1 MLTNLRTW
9 FCRSVMTLLLML
21 PITLGW
27 AGGYIHYKKT
37 SDSNWSKAD
46 LAYKDAVGTVA
57 ITLDAGETYE
67 FLFVDKGTD
76 DKSNNSYGFSGNPQD
91 VTDGTLYPL
100 SANGSNGRIPTAT
113 GGTYTF
119 TVTWDGGK
127 PSISVRFPAN
137 AQSTLKFSSNKNN
150 WGTSDAMVSQDD
162 GKTWSYTL
170 DVTNYPTDVFEFRF
184 VEEGTNKYIVPKLE
198 QGETIS
204 VPINNENPIP
214 AEIFVNDHKNKRFTF
229 TGSGEYLTYLVKVG
243 YANNAWGVY
252 VIGQDKFPDYYINSN
267 GTQVKGVLK
276 DGKYYFTLPNSC
288 YTNGQLEFSIS
299 KSSNTTTYLTA
310 NERTFSGH
318 NNIQLTG
325 ITDGTQQETMFSYSS
340 GNLVNDDPDGDI
352 EVVYDSKENTL
363 TLYYKSRQEVMESA
377 FYLIVPN
384 ANVGNTRRAVPAS
397 EGIAPKGHT
406 AFRLMAGR
414 ERNSTDLNYDLTS
427 INLKIDG
434 DKGQQLRYDSEE
446 KIKFYIQKGN
456 KKKFFLPTD
465 NDNDIYVKKTAKDTD
480 NSSSGY
486 YGVTATNGVD
496 GYGVRSHEMST
507 TNDGRY
513 FIITKTDAD
522 EKLSSTDNVN
532 NYKTMSLTFM
542 FSENNDEHSFIKNKG
557 EKPVSVANGNAVNGF
572 VNNGNLIV
580 GFQHTRGVGSAY
592 YNDYL
597 NKVDGLNK
605 ADGVYLI
612 GAMGGEYTSEKL
624 YPMTK
629 MVYPDDKTDA
639 EADSIVYVREVKK
652 DNNTWD
658 DFFLSFSAG
667 NVLGNNNHWNLLLR
681 PHVQDQMDGQAL
693 EGGVFFFKNDRLDGN
708 QQQALN
714 PLLSEAQKQRY
725 VSYKVYFNAT
735 YSTYRIEFYD
745 NFYIAG
751 PAVHGVAN
759 TPVNSG
765 DYFNPEHRLA
775 MRTEEVHGV
784 RHYVYTGE
792 FTNGS
797 TFAFFVNPETYT
809 YNYSENGDSQNVTG
823 NTGTMWTTQAPTG
836 GGDYPFHNHVQW
848 NTDGDNSL
856 GSLGSKNNG
865 IKWTLPTGTYTL
877 RFYNHAERSGNNQL
891 YTIDKVV
898 TLKNATS
905 TFAETPGEPPVKHNY
920 GGWRTFSDDCALWLP
935 NGIKAYYASGITA
948 EGKVQL
954 TEVADRMIPA
964 HTGVLIYDGNLLADK
979 ESEDIHLYPVPT
991 GYTQQLGSGTTNLFV
1006 DCYDQDYTISYNPE
1020 NGKYNY
1026 FFTCFYK
1033 KRGDFS
1039 KSNVPMNFWKTR
1051 DKEAKAKKNYTYL
1064 QVSKDINPRA
1074 FNSET
1079 KNYEQEPDATNV
1091 ANNARDYCF
1100 LFSLDDLDDPLIT
1113 GITAPAVENSMET
1126 KAEGWYTMQGV
1137 KIQKPVKAGM
1147 YILNGRK
1154 VIVR

>member
-1 MLTNLRTW
+1 MDLKANTTYWFGFTNKDDAWYSNPGTMNSTNCTGW
-9 FCRSVMTLLLML
+9 TFTQTNNQNCH
-21 PITLGW
+21 ITTTA
-27 AGGYIHYKKT
+27 AG
-37 SDSNWSKAD
+37 N
-46 LAYKDAVGTVA
+46 
-57 ITLDAGETYE
+57 
-67 FLFVDKGTD
+67 
-76 DKSNNSYGFSGNPQD
+76 
-91 VTDGTLYPL
+91 
-100 SANGSNGRIPTAT
+100 
-113 GGTYTF
+113 YTF
-119 TVTWDGGK
+119 TVTWNGST
-127 PSISVRFPAN
+127 PTVSITYPTGVPAN
-137 AQSTLKFSSNKNN
+137 LPSSLTFHSNKTGWETN
-150 WGTSDAMVSQDD
+150 TAMESKND

-170 DVTNYPTDVFEFRF
+170 DVTAYPTDPYQFRF
-184 VEEGTNKYIVPKLE
+184 VDADTKKSIFPNEKEVG
-198 QGETIS
+198 
-204 VPINNENPIP
+204 VPINNTSPVP
-214 AEIFVNDHKNKRFTF
+214 AVMQNDHQGKIFTF
-229 TGSGEYLTYLVKVG
+229 TGSGKYLAYLITVE

-252 VIGQDKFPDYYINSN
+252 VLGQNEIPDYYINSN

-276 DGKYYFTLPNSC
+276 NNKYYFTLPNSC
-288 YTNGQLEFSIS
+288 YTNGKLEFSIS
-299 KSSNTTTYLTA
+299 KSSNTSTTYLTA
-310 NERTFSGH
+310 SPTTLFSGH
-318 NNIQLTG
+318 KNTQLTG
-325 ITDGTQQETMFSYSS
+325 ITDGTEQETKFYYSS

-352 EVVYDSKENTL
+352 EVVYDSQAKTL

-397 EGIAPKGHT
+397 EGIAPAKHT

-414 ERNSTDLNYDLTS
+414 ERNRTDLNPDLTS

-434 DKGQQLRYDSEE
+434 DKGQQLRYDSEG

-456 KKKFFLPTD
+456 KQKFFQPTD

-496 GYGVRSHEMST
+496 GYGVRSHQMS
-507 TNDGRY
+507 DSDEKRY

-522 EKLSSTDNVN
+522 ETLSTDNN
-532 NYKTMSLTFM
+532 NKTMSLTFM
-542 FSENNDEHSFIKNKG
+542 FSEKNDSHSYKNDNG
-557 EKPVSVANGNAVNGF
+557 SYGSTPNGNAVNGF
-572 VNNGNLIV
+572 QNNGNLIV

-592 YNDYL
+592 YNQHIKDY
-597 NKVDGLNK
+597 
-605 ADGVYLI
+605 GVYLV
-612 GAMGGEYTSEKL
+612 GKMGEKYTSDMKYPMEKKL
-624 YPMTK
+624 YPAGTK
-629 MVYPDDKTDA
+629 DESK
-639 EADSIVYVREVKK
+639 ADSIVYVCEVEKG
-652 DNNTWD
+652 NNTWEN
-658 DFFLSFSAG
+658 FFLSFSTG
-667 NVLGNNNHWNLLLR
+667 DVVGKDNQWNPLLR

-693 EGGVFFFKNDRLDGN
+693 EGGVFFFSNDGKDGN
-708 QQQALN
+708 KQQALN

-751 PAVHGVAN
+751 PAVHGQKDNA
-759 TPVNSG
+759 VNSG
-765 DYFNPEHRLA
+765 EYFDKAHRKA
-775 MRTEEVHGV
+775 MRTEVVHGV
-784 RHYVYTGE
+784 THYVYTGE

-797 TFAFFVNPETYT
+797 TFAFFVNPGTYT
-809 YNYSENGDSQNVTG
+809 YNYSEDDYSEYVTNNEG
-823 NTGTMWTTQAPTG
+823 EMWTTQAPSG
-836 GGDYPFHNHVQW
+836 GKDYPFYNHVRW

-877 RFYNHAERSGNNQL
+877 RFYNHAEKSDNNQL

-898 TLKNATS
+898 TLNNATS
-905 TFAETPGEPPVKHNY
+905 VFAETEGGIAVEHNY

-935 NGIKAYYASGITA
+935 NGIKAYYASEIIND
-948 EGKVQL
+948 KVQL
-954 TEVADRMIPA
+954 TEVEDGMIPA
-964 HTGVLIYDGNLLADK
+964 HTGVLIYDGNLLAG
-979 ESEDIHLYPVPT
+979 SEDIHLYPVPT
-991 GYTQQLGSGTTNLFV
+991 DYTTQLGSGTTNLFV
-1006 DCYDQDYTISYNPE
+1006 DCYDKDRTISYNPE

-1033 KRGDFS
+1033 KLGDFS

-1051 DKEAKAKKNYTYL
+1051 DQNAKAKKNYTYL
-1064 QVSKDINPRA
+1064 QVSTDINPVA
-1074 FNSET
+1074 FDSNT
-1079 KNYEQEPDATNV
+1079 KNYEPEPSATNV

-1113 GITAPAVENSMET
+1113 GITAPAAENSMET

-1137 KIQKPVKAGM
+1137 KIQKPAKAGM

>member
-21 PITLGW
+21 PVTLGW
-27 AGGYIHYKKT
+27 AGNELK
-37 SDSNWSKAD
+37 W
-46 LAYKDAVGTVA
+46 
-57 ITLDAGETYE
+57 
-67 FLFVDKGTD
+67 GTD
-76 DKSNNSYGFSGNPQD
+76 GSSTQTATITYNDNSSTGTATMYLEANTKYWFGFTNNSNAWYSNPGTMTSTNCTGWTFTQTNNQNCHITTTAAGN
-91 VTDGTLYPL
+91 
-100 SANGSNGRIPTAT
+100 
-113 GGTYTF
+113 YTF
-119 TVTWDGGK
+119 TVTWNDNGT
-127 PSISVRFPAN
+127 PTVSITYPVSF
-137 AQSTLKFSSNKNN
+137 KFSSNKNN
-150 WGTSDAMVSQDD
+150 WGASEMVSQND

-170 DVTNYPTDVFEFRF
+170 DVTNYPTDVFDFRF
-184 VEEGTNKYIVPKLE
+184 VEEGTNKCIVPN
-198 QGETIS
+198 ETKVG
-204 VPINNENPIP
+204 VPINNTSPVP
-214 AEIFVNDHKNKRFTF
+214 AVIQNDNQGKIFTF
-229 TGSGEYLTYLVKVG
+229 KGSGKYLAYLITVE

-252 VIGQDKFPDYYINSN
+252 VLGQNEIPDYYISSN
-267 GTQVKGVLK
+267 DTQVKGVLK

-288 YTNGQLEFSIS
+288 YTDGKLEFSIS
-299 KSSNTTTYLTA
+299 KSSNTLTTYLTA
-310 NERTFSGH
+310 SSTTFSGH
-318 NNIQLTG
+318 NDTQLTG
-325 ITDGTQQETMFSYSS
+325 ITDGTEQETKFYYSS
-340 GNLVNDDPDGDI
+340 GSQENDDPDGDI
-352 EVVYDSKENTL
+352 EVVYDSQAKTL
-363 TLYYKSRQEVMESA
+363 TLNYKSRQEVMESA

-406 AFRLMAGR
+406 AFRLIAGR
-414 ERNSTDLNYDLTS
+414 ERNNNVLNNDLTS

-456 KKKFFLPTD
+456 KQKFFQPTD
-465 NDNDIYVKKTAKDTD
+465 NEDDIYVKKTAKNTD
-480 NSSSGY
+480 ATGY

-496 GYGVRSHEMST
+496 GYGVRSHQMSDSDE
-507 TNDGRY
+507 NRY

-522 EKLSSTDNVN
+522 ATLSSDNN
-532 NYKTMSLTFM
+532 NKTMSLTFM
-542 FSENNDEHSFIKNKG
+542 FSENNGPHSFIRNKG
-557 EKPVSVANGNAVNGF
+557 NNSESVANGNAVNGF
-572 VNNGNLIV
+572 QNNGNLIV

-592 YNDYL
+592 YN
-597 NKVDGLNK
+597 NHIKDG
-605 ADGVYLI
+605 GVYLI
-612 GAMGGEYTSEKL
+612 GAMGGEYSSEKN
-624 YPMTK
+624 YPMTRIL
-629 MVYPDDKTDA
+629 YPAGTKDESA
-639 EADSIVYVREVKK
+639 ADSIVYVCEVKK
-652 DNNTWD
+652 GNNTWD
-658 DFFLSFSAG
+658 NFFLSFSAG
-667 NVLGNNNHWNLLLR
+667 DVLGNNNHWNLLLR

-714 PLLSEAQKQRY
+714 PLLSEAQKNRY

-751 PAVHGVAN
+751 PALYEQSDQA
-759 TPVNSG
+759 VNSG
-765 DYFNPEHRLA
+765 IYFDPDHRKA
-775 MRTEEVHGV
+775 MKTEEVHGV

-797 TFAFFVNPETYT
+797 TFAFFVNPETYAN
-809 YNYSENGDSQNVTG
+809 NYSEDDDSKNVTE
-823 NTGTMWTTQAPTG
+823 NTGDMWTTQAPTSG
-836 GGDYPFHNHVQW
+836 GKDYPFHNHVRW

-877 RFYNHAERSGNNQL
+877 RFYNHAEKSDNNQL

-898 TLKNATS
+898 TLNNATS
-905 TFAETPGEPPVKHNY
+905 VFAETAEGEAVKHNY

-935 NGIKAYYASGITA
+935 NGIKAYYASEITDG
-948 EGKVQL
+948 GKVKL
-954 TEVADRMIPA
+954 TEVEDGMIPA
-964 HTGVLIYDGNLLADK
+964 HTGVLIYDGNLLAG
-979 ESEDIHLYPVPT
+979 SEEIHLYPVPT
-991 GYTQQLGSGTTNLFV
+991 DYTTKLGSGTTNLFV
-1006 DCYDQDYTISYNPE
+1006 DCYDQDYTISYHPE

-1033 KRGDFS
+1033 KLGDFS

-1051 DKEAKAKKNYTYL
+1051 DQNAKAKKNYTYL
-1064 QVSKDINPRA
+1064 QVPDNINPRA
-1074 FNSET
+1074 FNSNT
-1079 KNYEQEPDATNV
+1079 KNYEPEPSATNV

-1137 KIQKPVKAGM
+1137 KIQKPAKAGM

>member
-27 AGGYIHYKKT
+27 AGNELK
-37 SDSNWSKAD
+37 W
-46 LAYKDAVGTVA
+46 
-57 ITLDAGETYE
+57 
-67 FLFVDKGTD
+67 GTD
-76 DKSNNSYGFSGNPQD
+76 
-91 VTDGTLYPL
+91 
-100 SANGSNGRIPTAT
+100 GSSTQTAT
-113 GGTYTF
+113 ITYNNGTGTAIMDLKANTTYWFGFTNKDDAWYSNSGTMNSTNCTGWTFTQTNNQNCHITTTAAGNYTF
-119 TVTWDGGK
+119 TVTWNDNGT
-127 PSISVRFPAN
+127 PTVSITYPTSF
-137 AQSTLKFSSNKNN
+137 KFSSNKNN
-150 WGTSDAMVSQDD
+150 WGASEMVSQND

-170 DVTNYPTDVFEFRF
+170 DVTNYPTDVFDFRF
-184 VEEGTNKYIVPKLE
+184 VEEGTNKCIVPN
-198 QGETIS
+198 ETKVG
-204 VPINNENPIP
+204 VPINNTSPVP
-214 AEIFVNDHKNKRFTF
+214 AVIQNDNQGKIFTF
-229 TGSGEYLTYLVKVG
+229 TGSGKYLAYLITVE

-252 VIGQDKFPDYYINSN
+252 VLGQNEIPDYYINSN
-267 GTQVKGVLK
+267 DTQVKGVLK

-299 KSSNTTTYLTA
+299 KSSNTLTTYLTA
-310 NERTFSGH
+310 SSTTFSGH
-318 NNIQLTG
+318 NNATLQN
-325 ITDGTQQETMFSYSS
+325 ITDGTEQETKFYYSS
-340 GNLVNDDPDGDI
+340 GSQENDDPDGDI

-397 EGIAPKGHT
+397 EGIAPAGHT

-456 KKKFFLPTD
+456 EKKFFQPTD

-496 GYGVRSHEMST
+496 GYGVRSHQMSDK
-507 TNDGRY
+507 NDGRY

-522 EKLSSTDNVN
+522 AKLSSSDNAN

-542 FSENNDEHSFIKNKG
+542 FSENNDPHQYKKDDGKYDSTEH
-557 EKPVSVANGNAVNGF
+557 GNAVNGF
-572 VNNGNLIV
+572 ANNGNLIV

-592 YNDYL
+592 YN
-597 NKVDGLNK
+597 NHINQSGS
-605 ADGVYLI
+605 GVYLV
-612 GAMGGEYTSEKL
+612 GKMGGEYTSNTN
-624 YPMTK
+624 YPMEK
-629 MVYPDDKTDA
+629 KVYPVGTKDESK
-639 EADSIVYVREVKK
+639 ADSIVYVCDVKK
-652 DNNTWD
+652 GNNTWD
-658 DFFLSFSAG
+658 NFFLSFSTG
-667 NVLGNNNHWNLLLR
+667 DVVESKTHWNLLLR

-714 PLLSEAQKQRY
+714 PLLSEAQKNRY

-751 PAVHGVAN
+751 PAVHGQKDNA
-759 TPVNSG
+759 VNSG
-765 DYFNPEHRLA
+765 DYFKPENRLA

-809 YNYSENGDSQNVTG
+809 YNYSEDNDCENVTN
-823 NTGTMWTTQAPTG
+823 NTGDMWTTQAPEG
-836 GGDYPFHNHVQW
+836 GKDYPFHNHVRW

-856 GSLGSKNNG
+856 GSLGQSNNG

-877 RFYNHAERSGNNQL
+877 RFYNHAEKSGNNQL

-898 TLKNATS
+898 TLNNATS
-905 TFAETPGEPPVKHNY
+905 VFAETAEGEAVKHNY

-935 NGIKAYYASGITA
+935 NGIKAYYASEITA
-948 EGKVQL
+948 DDKVKL
-954 TEVADRMIPA
+954 TEVEDGMIPA
-964 HTGVLIYDGNLLADK
+964 HTGVLIYDGNLLAG
-979 ESEDIHLYPVPT
+979 SEEIHLYPVPT
-991 GYTQQLGSGTTNLFV
+991 DYTTQLGSGTTNLFV
-1006 DCYDQDYTISYNPE
+1006 DCYDQDYTISYHPE

-1033 KRGDFS
+1033 KLGDFS

-1051 DKEAKAKKNYTYL
+1051 DAEANAKKNYTYL
-1064 QVSKDINPRA
+1064 QVSTDINPVA
-1074 FNSET
+1074 FDSNT
-1079 KNYEQEPDATNV
+1079 KNYEPEPSATNV

-1137 KIQKPVKAGM
+1137 KIQKPAKAGM

>member
-21 PITLGW
+21 PVTLGW
-27 AGGYIHYKKT
+27 AGNELK
-37 SDSNWSKAD
+37 W
-46 LAYKDAVGTVA
+46 
-57 ITLDAGETYE
+57 
-67 FLFVDKGTD
+67 GTD
-76 DKSNNSYGFSGNPQD
+76 
-91 VTDGTLYPL
+91 
-100 SANGSNGRIPTAT
+100 GSSTQTAT
-113 GGTYTF
+113 ITYNNGTGTAIMDLEANTTYWFGFTNESNAWYSNSGTMTSTNCTGWTFEQKDRQNCHITTTAAGNYTF
-119 TVTWDGGK
+119 TVTWDANGT
-127 PSISVRFPAN
+127 PTVSITYPVSF
-137 AQSTLKFSSNKNN
+137 KFSSNKNN
-150 WGTSDAMVSQDD
+150 WGASEMVSQND

-170 DVTNYPTDVFEFRF
+170 DVTNYPTDVFDFRF
-184 VEEGTNKYIVPKLE
+184 VEEGTNKCIVPN
-198 QGETIS
+198 ETKVG
-204 VPINNENPIP
+204 VPINNTSPVP
-214 AEIFVNDHKNKRFTF
+214 AVMQNDNQGKIFTF
-229 TGSGEYLTYLVKVG
+229 TGSGKYLTYLIKVE
-243 YANNAWGVY
+243 YANDAWGVY
-252 VIGQDKFPDYYINSN
+252 VLGQNEIPDYYISSN
-267 GTQVKGVLK
+267 DTQVKGVLK
-276 DGKYYFTLPNSC
+276 NSKYYFTLPNSC

-299 KSSNTTTYLTA
+299 KSSNTSTTYLTA

-318 NNIQLTG
+318 NNTKLTG
-325 ITDGTQQETMFSYSS
+325 ITDGTEQETKFYYSS

-352 EVVYDSKENTL
+352 EVVYDSKANTL
-363 TLYYKSRQEVMESA
+363 TLYYKSRQEVMGSA

-414 ERNSTDLNYDLTS
+414 ERNNNVLNNDLTS

-434 DKGQQLRYDSEE
+434 DKGQQLRYDSEG

-456 KKKFFLPTD
+456 KQKFFQPTNAAD
-465 NDNDIYVKKTAKDTD
+465 DIYVKKTAGTD
-480 NSSSGY
+480 GTGY

-496 GYGVRSHEMST
+496 GYCVRSHEMST

-522 EKLSSTDNVN
+522 AKLSSDNAN

-542 FSENNDEHSFIKNKG
+542 FSENNGQHSYKNDNG
-557 EKPVSVANGNAVNGF
+557 DYISTDHGNAVNGF
-572 VNNGNLIV
+572 LNNGNLIV

-597 NKVDGLNK
+597 NKVDG
-605 ADGVYLI
+605 VYLI

-629 MVYPDDKTDA
+629 MVYPAGKADA
-639 EADSIVYVREVKK
+639 DADSIVYVREVKK
-652 DNNTWD
+652 GNNTWD
-658 DFFLSFSAG
+658 NFFLSFSAG

-693 EGGVFFFKNDRLDGN
+693 EGGVFFFKNDRGKGN

-714 PLLSEAQKQRY
+714 PLLSEAQKNRY

-751 PAVHGVAN
+751 PAVHGQKDNA
-759 TPVNSG
+759 VNSG
-765 DYFNPEHRLA
+765 DYFKPENRLA

-809 YNYSENGDSQNVTG
+809 YNYSEDNDCENVTG
-823 NTGTMWTTQAPTG
+823 NTGTMWTTQAPTSG
-836 GGDYPFHNHVQW
+836 GKDYPFHNHVRW
-848 NTDGDNSL
+848 NTDGNNTNGSL
-856 GSLGSKNNG
+856 GSLNNG

-877 RFYNHAERSGNNQL
+877 RFYNHAERSDNNQL

-898 TLKNATS
+898 TLNNATS
-905 TFAETPGEPPVKHNY
+905 VFAETEGDDAVEHNY

-935 NGIKAYYASGITA
+935 NGIKAYYASEITD
-948 EGKVQL
+948 GKVQL
-954 TEVADRMIPA
+954 TEVEDGMIPA
-964 HTGVLIYDGNLLADK
+964 HTGVLIYDGNLLAG
-979 ESEDIHLYPVPT
+979 SEDIHLYPVPT
-991 GYTQQLGSGTTNLFV
+991 DYTQQLGSGKTNLFV

-1033 KRGDFS
+1033 KLGDFS

-1051 DKEAKAKKNYTYL
+1051 DQNAKAKKNYTYL
-1064 QVSKDINPRA
+1064 QVSTDINPVA
-1074 FNSET
+1074 FDSNT
-1079 KNYEQEPDATNV
+1079 KNYEPEPSATNV

-1137 KIQKPVKAGM
+1137 KIQKPAKAGM

>member
-1 MLTNLRTW
+1 ME
-9 FCRSVMTLLLML
+9 
-21 PITLGW
+21 
-27 AGGYIHYKKT
+27 
-37 SDSNWSKAD
+37 SKN
-46 LAYKDAVGTVA
+46 
-57 ITLDAGETYE
+57 E
-67 FLFVDKGTD
+67 
-76 DKSNNSYGFSGNPQD
+76 
-91 VTDGTLYPL
+91 
-100 SANGSNGRIPTAT
+100 
-113 GGTYTF
+113 
-119 TVTWDGGK
+119 
-127 PSISVRFPAN
+127 
-137 AQSTLKFSSNKNN
+137 
-150 WGTSDAMVSQDD
+150 

-170 DVTNYPTDVFEFRF
+170 DVTNYPKDEFEFRF
-184 VEEGTNKYIVPKLE
+184 VEEGTNKYIVPS
-198 QGETIS
+198 QGEKIG
-204 VPINNENPIP
+204 VPINNENPIS
-214 AEIFVNDHKNKRFTF
+214 AEILEYDHKNRRFTF
-229 TGSGEYLTYLVKVG
+229 TGSGKYLAYLITVE

-252 VIGQDKFPDYYINSN
+252 VLGQNEIPDYYINSN
-267 GTQVKGVLK
+267 DTQVKGVLK

-299 KSSNTTTYLTA
+299 KSSNTSTTYLTA
-310 NERTFSGH
+310 NERRFSGH
-318 NNIQLTG
+318 NNTKLTG
-325 ITDGTQQETMFSYSS
+325 ITDGTEQETMFYYYTSN
-340 GNLVNDDPDGDI
+340 GLENDDPDGDI
-352 EVVYDSKENTL
+352 EVVYDSKANTL

-414 ERNSTDLNYDLTS
+414 ERNLTDLNYDLTS

-456 KKKFFLPTD
+456 KKKFFQPTD
-465 NDNDIYVKKTAKDTD
+465 NDNDIYVKKTAKNTD
-480 NSSSGY
+480 NSSNGY

-496 GYGVRSHEMST
+496 GYGVRSHQMST

-522 EKLSSTDNVN
+522 AKLSSDNAN

-542 FSENNDEHSFIKNKG
+542 FSENNGQHSYKNDNDNY
-557 EKPVSVANGNAVNGF
+557 VSTDHGNAVNGF
-572 VNNGNLIV
+572 ANNGNLIV

-597 NKVDGLNK
+597 NKVDG
-605 ADGVYLI
+605 VYLI
-612 GAMGGEYTSEKL
+612 GAMGGNYTSDKS

-629 MVYPDDKTDA
+629 IVYPAGTTD
-639 EADSIVYVREVKK
+639 ESKADSIVYVCEVKK
-652 DNNTWD
+652 GNNKWDN
-658 DFFLSFSAG
+658 FFLSFSTG
-667 NVLGNNNHWNLLLR
+667 DVVESKTHWNLLLR

-693 EGGVFFFKNDRLDGN
+693 EGGVFFFKNDRGEGN

-797 TFAFFVNPETYT
+797 TFAFFVNPETYAN
-809 YNYSENGDSQNVTG
+809 NYSEDEDSENVTG
-823 NTGTMWTTQAPTG
+823 NTGTMWTTQAPTSG
-836 GGDYPFHNHVQW
+836 GKDYPFHNHVRW
-848 NTDGDNSL
+848 NTDGINPEGNTS
-856 GSLGSKNNG
+856 GSLGQSNNG

-877 RFYNHAERSGNNQL
+877 RFYNHAEERGNKQL

-905 TFAETPGEPPVKHNY
+905 EFVEKNGVSVKHNY

-935 NGIKAYYASGITA
+935 NGIKAYYASEITD
-948 EGKVQL
+948 GKVQL
-954 TEVADRMIPA
+954 TEVEDGMIPA
-964 HTGVLIYDGNLLADK
+964 HTGVLIYDGNLLAG
-979 ESEDIHLYPVPT
+979 SEDIHLYPVPT
-991 GYTQQLGSGTTNLFV
+991 GYTQQLGSDKTNLFV
-1006 DCYDQDYTISYNPE
+1006 DCYDQDYTISYKSEDGN
-1020 NGKYNY
+1020 NNNYYNY

-1033 KRGDFS
+1033 KRGDSS

-1051 DKEAKAKKNYTYL
+1051 DQNALAKKNYTYL
-1064 QVSKDINPRA
+1064 QVPIDINPRA

-1079 KNYEQEPDATNV
+1079 KNYDPEPDATNV

>member
-170 DVTNYPTDVFEFRF
+170 DVTNYPTDVFDFRF
-184 VEEGTNKYIVPKLE
+184 VEGTNKYIVPKLE

-204 VPINNENPIP
+204 VPINNEDPIS
-214 AEIFVNDHKNKRFTF
+214 AEILENNHNNRRFTF
-229 TGSGEYLTYLVKVG
+229 TGSGKYLTYLIKVE

-252 VIGQDKFPDYYINSN
+252 VLGQDKFPDYYINSN
-267 GTQVKGVLK
+267 GTQVKGLLK
-276 DGKYYFTLPNSC
+276 NNKYYFTLPNSC
-288 YTNGQLEFSIS
+288 YTNGKLEFSIS

-310 NERTFSGH
+310 NERTFFGH
-318 NNIQLTG
+318 KNTQLTG
-325 ITDGTQQETMFSYSS
+325 ITDGTEQETKFSYTTN
-340 GNLVNDDPDGDI
+340 GLVNDDPDGDI
-352 EVVYDSKENTL
+352 EVVYDSKANTL

-414 ERNSTDLNYDLTS
+414 ERNNNVLNDDLTS

-456 KKKFFLPTD
+456 QKKFFQPTNNED
-465 NDNDIYVKKTAKDTD
+465 DIYVKKTAKETD
-480 NSSSGY
+480 NKTSGY
-486 YGVTATNGVD
+486 YGETATNGVD
-496 GYGVRSHEMST
+496 GYGVRSHQMSDSDE
-507 TNDGRY
+507 NRY

-522 EKLSSTDNVN
+522 EKLSSTDKAN

-542 FSENNDEHSFIKNKG
+542 FSENNGEHSFIRNKG
-557 EKPVSVANGNAVNGF
+557 NDSESVPNGNAVNGF
-572 VNNGNLIV
+572 QNNGNLIV

-592 YNDYL
+592 YN
-597 NKVDGLNK
+597 NHIKEGR
-605 ADGVYLI
+605 VYLV
-612 GAMGGEYTSEKL
+612 GAMGGDYTSDRSYSMK
-624 YPMTK
+624 K
-629 MVYPDDKTDA
+629 MVYPANKTD
-639 EADSIVYVREVKK
+639 ESADSIVYVCDVKK
-652 DNNTWD
+652 GDNTWD
-658 DFFLSFSAG
+658 NFFLSFSTG
-667 NVLGNNNHWNLLLR
+667 DVVGNNHWNLLLR

-693 EGGVFFFKNDRLDGN
+693 EGGVFFFKNDTGTDN

-751 PAVHGVAN
+751 PAVHGQKDN
-759 TPVNSG
+759 TVNG
-765 DYFNPEHRLA
+765 GEYFDKAHRKA

-809 YNYSENGDSQNVTG
+809 YNYSEDGDSQNVTG

-836 GGDYPFHNHVQW
+836 EGKDGKDYPFYNHVRW
-848 NTDGDNSL
+848 NTDGINPEGNTS
-856 GSLGSKNNG
+856 GSLGQSNNG

-877 RFYNHAERSGNNQL
+877 RFYNHAEKSGNNQL

-905 TFAETPGEPPVKHNY
+905 EFVEKDGASVKHNY

-935 NGIKAYYASGITA
+935 NGIKAYYASEITA
-948 EGKVQL
+948 ENKVKL
-954 TEVADRMIPA
+954 TEVKDGMIPA
-964 HTGVLIYDGNLLADK
+964 HTGVLIYDGNLLAGS

-991 GYTQQLGSGTTNLFV
+991 DYTTELGETNLFV
-1006 DCYDQDYTISYNPE
+1006 DCYDRDYTISYHPQ

-1033 KRGDFS
+1033 KLGDFS

-1051 DKEAKAKKNYTYL
+1051 DQNAKAKKNYTYL
-1064 QVSKDINPRA
+1064 QVSDQINPSA

-1079 KNYEQEPDATNV
+1079 KNYEPEPSATNV

-1100 LFSLDDLDDPLIT
+1100 LFSLDDLDDPLVT

-1147 YILNGRK
+1147 YIHNGRK

>member
-27 AGGYIHYKKT
+27 AGNELK
-37 SDSNWSKAD
+37 W
-46 LAYKDAVGTVA
+46 
-57 ITLDAGETYE
+57 
-67 FLFVDKGTD
+67 GTD
-76 DKSNNSYGFSGNPQD
+76 
-91 VTDGTLYPL
+91 
-100 SANGSNGRIPTAT
+100 GSSTQTAT
-113 GGTYTF
+113 ITYNDNSSTGTATMYLKASTTYWFGFTNKDDAWYSNSGTMTSTNCTGWKFTQTNNQNCHITTTAAGNYTF
-119 TVTWDGGK
+119 TVTWKDGI
-127 PSISVRFPAN
+127 PTVSITYPTGVPAN
-137 AQSTLKFSSNKNN
+137 LPSSLTFRSNKTGWDTN
-150 WGTSDAMVSQDD
+150 TAMESKND

-170 DVTNYPTDVFEFRF
+170 DVTAYPTDPYQFRF
-184 VEEGTNKYIVPKLE
+184 VDTGTKKSIVPNE
-198 QGETIS
+198 NTVG
-204 VPINNENPIP
+204 VPINNSSAVP
-214 AEIFVNDHKNKRFTF
+214 AVMLDDHGGKIFTF
-229 TGSGEYLTYLVKVG
+229 TGSGKYLAYLITVE

-252 VIGQDKFPDYYINSN
+252 VLGQNEIPDYYISSN
-267 GTQVKGVLK
+267 DTQVKGVLK

-299 KSSNTTTYLTA
+299 KSSNTLKTYLTA
-310 NERTFSGH
+310 SSTTFSGH
-318 NNIQLTG
+318 NNATLQN
-325 ITDGTQQETMFSYSS
+325 ITDGTEQETKFSYTTN
-340 GNLVNDDPDGDI
+340 GLANDDPDGDI
-352 EVVYDSKENTL
+352 EVVYDSKANTL
-363 TLYYKSRQEVMESA
+363 TLNYKSRQEMMESA

-397 EGIAPKGHT
+397 EGIAPAKHT

-414 ERNSTDLNYDLTS
+414 ERNRTDLNPDLTS

-434 DKGQQLRYDSEE
+434 DKGQQLRYDSEG

-456 KKKFFLPTD
+456 KQKFFQPTD

-496 GYGVRSHEMST
+496 GYGLRSHQMSSS
-507 TNDGRY
+507 DEKRY

-522 EKLSSTDNVN
+522 ETLSSDNADN
-532 NYKTMSLTFM
+532 NKTMSLTFM
-542 FSENNDEHSFIKNKG
+542 FSEDNGQHSYKNDNGNYGSTDH
-557 EKPVSVANGNAVNGF
+557 GNAVNGF
-572 VNNGNLIV
+572 ANNGNLIV

-592 YNDYL
+592 YKNHI
-597 NKVDGLNK
+597 NKSGS
-605 ADGVYLI
+605 GVYLV
-612 GAMGGEYTSEKL
+612 GKMGVSYSSNKDYL
-624 YPMTK
+624 MTK
-629 MVYPDDKTDA
+629 IVYPDGATD
-639 EADSIVYVREVKK
+639 ESADSIVYVCDVKK
-652 DNNTWD
+652 GNNTWD
-658 DFFLSFSAG
+658 NFFLSFSTG
-667 NVLGNNNHWNLLLR
+667 DVVESNTHWNLLLR

-693 EGGVFFFKNDRLDGN
+693 EGGVFFFKNNRGDDN
-708 QQQALN
+708 NQQALN
-714 PLLSEAQKQRY
+714 PLLSAEQKNRY

-751 PAVHGVAN
+751 PAVHGQKDNA
-759 TPVNSG
+759 VNSG
-765 DYFNPEHRLA
+765 DYFKPEKRLA

-797 TFAFFVNPETYT
+797 TFAFFVNPETYAN
-809 YNYSENGDSQNVTG
+809 NYSEDEDSENVTG
-823 NTGTMWTTQAPTG
+823 NTGTMWTTQAPEG
-836 GGDYPFHNHVQW
+836 GREDGKDKDYPFYNHVRW

-856 GSLGSKNNG
+856 GSLGSQNNG
-865 IKWTLPTGTYTL
+865 IKWTLPTGIYTL

-905 TFAETPGEPPVKHNY
+905 VFAETAEGKAVEHNY

-935 NGIKAYYASGITA
+935 NGIKAYYASEIT
-948 EGKVQL
+948 GSKVKL
-954 TEVADRMIPA
+954 TEVEDGMIPA
-964 HTGVLIYDGNLLADK
+964 HTGVLIYDGNLLAG
-979 ESEDIHLYPVPT
+979 SEDIHLYPVPT
-991 GYTQQLGSGTTNLFV
+991 DYTTPLGRPNLFV
-1006 DCYDQDYTISYNPE
+1006 DCYDKDYTISYHPQD
-1020 NGKYNY
+1020 GKYNY

-1033 KRGDFS
+1033 KLGDFS

-1079 KNYEQEPDATNV
+1079 KNYDPEPDATNV

-1137 KIQKPVKAGM
+1137 KIQKPAKAGM

>member
-21 PITLGW
+21 PVTLGW
-27 AGGYIHYKKT
+27 AGNELK
-37 SDSNWSKAD
+37 W
-46 LAYKDAVGTVA
+46 
-57 ITLDAGETYE
+57 
-67 FLFVDKGTD
+67 GTD
-76 DKSNNSYGFSGNPQD
+76 GSSTQTATITYNDNSSTGTATMYLEANTKYWFGFTNNSNAWYSNPGTMTSTNCTGWTFTQTNNQNCHITTTAAGN
-91 VTDGTLYPL
+91 
-100 SANGSNGRIPTAT
+100 
-113 GGTYTF
+113 YTF
-119 TVTWDGGK
+119 TVTWNDNGT
-127 PSISVRFPAN
+127 PTVSITYPVSF
-137 AQSTLKFSSNKNN
+137 KFSSNKNN
-150 WGTSDAMVSQDD
+150 WGASEMVSQND

-170 DVTNYPTDVFEFRF
+170 DVTNYPTDVFDFRF
-184 VEEGTNKYIVPKLE
+184 VEEGTNKCIVPN
-198 QGETIS
+198 ETKVG
-204 VPINNENPIP
+204 VPINNTSPVP
-214 AEIFVNDHKNKRFTF
+214 AVIQNDNQGKIFTF
-229 TGSGEYLTYLVKVG
+229 KGSGKYLAYLITVE

-252 VIGQDKFPDYYINSN
+252 VLGQNEIPDYYISSN
-267 GTQVKGVLK
+267 DTQVKGVLK

-288 YTNGQLEFSIS
+288 YTDGKLEFSIS
-299 KSSNTTTYLTA
+299 KSSNTLTTYLTA
-310 NERTFSGH
+310 SSTTFSGH
-318 NNIQLTG
+318 NDTQLTG
-325 ITDGTQQETMFSYSS
+325 ITDGTEQETKFYYSS
-340 GNLVNDDPDGDI
+340 GSQENDDPDGDI
-352 EVVYDSKENTL
+352 EVVYDSQAKTL
-363 TLYYKSRQEVMESA
+363 TLNYKSRQEVMESA

-406 AFRLMAGR
+406 AFRLIAGR
-414 ERNSTDLNYDLTS
+414 ERNNNVLNNDLTS

-456 KKKFFLPTD
+456 KQKFFQPTD
-465 NDNDIYVKKTAKDTD
+465 NEDDIYVKKTAKNTD
-480 NSSSGY
+480 ATGY

-496 GYGVRSHEMST
+496 GYGVRSHQMSDSDE
-507 TNDGRY
+507 NRY

-522 EKLSSTDNVN
+522 ATLSSDNN
-532 NYKTMSLTFM
+532 NKTMSLTFM
-542 FSENNDEHSFIKNKG
+542 FSENNGPHSFIRNKG
-557 EKPVSVANGNAVNGF
+557 NNSESVANGNAVNGF
-572 VNNGNLIV
+572 QNNGNLIV

-592 YNDYL
+592 YN
-597 NKVDGLNK
+597 NHIKDG
-605 ADGVYLI
+605 GVYLI
-612 GAMGGEYTSEKL
+612 GAMGGEYSSEKN
-624 YPMTK
+624 YPMTRIL
-629 MVYPDDKTDA
+629 YPAGTKDESA
-639 EADSIVYVREVKK
+639 ADSIVYVCEVKK
-652 DNNTWD
+652 GNNTWD
-658 DFFLSFSAG
+658 NFFLSFSAG
-667 NVLGNNNHWNLLLR
+667 DVLGNNNHWNLLLR

-714 PLLSEAQKQRY
+714 PLLSEAQKNRY

-751 PAVHGVAN
+751 PALYEQSDQA
-759 TPVNSG
+759 VNSG
-765 DYFNPEHRLA
+765 IYFDPDHRKA
-775 MRTEEVHGV
+775 MKTEEVHGV

-797 TFAFFVNPETYT
+797 TFAFFVNPETYAN
-809 YNYSENGDSQNVTG
+809 NYSEDDDSKNVTE
-823 NTGTMWTTQAPTG
+823 NTGDMWTTQAPTSG
-836 GGDYPFHNHVQW
+836 GKDYPFHNHVRW

-877 RFYNHAERSGNNQL
+877 RFYNHAEKSGNNQL

-905 TFAETPGEPPVKHNY
+905 EFVEKDGASVKHNY

-935 NGIKAYYASGITA
+935 NGIKAYYASEIT
-948 EGKVQL
+948 GSKVKL
-954 TEVADRMIPA
+954 TEVENGMIPA
-964 HTGVLIYDGNLLADK
+964 HTGVLIYDGNLLADS

-991 GYTQQLGSGTTNLFV
+991 DYTTPLGKPNLFV
-1006 DCYDQDYTISYNPE
+1006 DCYDRERTISYKSEDGNY
-1020 NGKYNY
+1020 YNY

-1033 KRGDFS
+1033 KLGDFK
-1039 KSNVPMNFWKTR
+1039 KSDVPMNFWKTR

-1064 QVSKDINPRA
+1064 QVSDQINPSA

-1079 KNYEQEPDATNV
+1079 KNYEPEPSATNV

-1147 YILNGRK
+1147 YIHNGRK

>member
-1 MLTNLRTW
+1 M
-9 FCRSVMTLLLML
+9 
-21 PITLGW
+21 
-27 AGGYIHYKKT
+27 
-37 SDSNWSKAD
+37 
-46 LAYKDAVGTVA
+46 
-57 ITLDAGETYE
+57 
-67 FLFVDKGTD
+67 
-76 DKSNNSYGFSGNPQD
+76 
-91 VTDGTLYPL
+91 
-100 SANGSNGRIPTAT
+100 
-113 GGTYTF
+113 
-119 TVTWDGGK
+119 
-127 PSISVRFPAN
+127 
-137 AQSTLKFSSNKNN
+137 
-150 WGTSDAMVSQDD
+150 
-162 GKTWSYTL
+162 
-170 DVTNYPTDVFEFRF
+170 
-184 VEEGTNKYIVPKLE
+184 
-198 QGETIS
+198 
-204 VPINNENPIP
+204 
-214 AEIFVNDHKNKRFTF
+214 TF
-229 TGSGEYLTYLVKVG
+229 TGSGEYLTYLIKVE
-243 YANNAWGVY
+243 YANDAWGVY

-267 GTQVKGVLK
+267 GTQVKGLLK
-276 DGKYYFTLPNSC
+276 NNKYYFTLPNSC
-288 YTNGQLEFSIS
+288 YINGQLEFSIS
-299 KSSNTTTYLTA
+299 KSSNTSTTYLTA
-310 NERTFSGH
+310 NATTFSGH
-318 NNIQLTG
+318 NNTKLTG
-325 ITDGTQQETMFSYSS
+325 ITDGTEQETKFYYSS

-352 EVVYDSKENTL
+352 EVVYDSQAKTL

-397 EGIAPKGHT
+397 EGIAPAKHT

-414 ERNSTDLNYDLTS
+414 ERNRTDLNPDLTS

-434 DKGQQLRYDSEE
+434 DKGQQLRYDSEG

-456 KKKFFLPTD
+456 KQKFFQPTNAAD
-465 NDNDIYVKKTAKDTD
+465 DIYVKKTAGTD
-480 NSSSGY
+480 GTGY

-522 EKLSSTDNVN
+522 AKLSSDNAN

-542 FSENNDEHSFIKNKG
+542 FSENNDPHQYKKDDGKFYSTEH
-557 EKPVSVANGNAVNGF
+557 GNAVNGF

-592 YNDYL
+592 YN
-597 NKVDGLNK
+597 NHIEAG
-605 ADGVYLI
+605 GVYLV
-612 GAMGGEYTSEKL
+612 GKMGEKYTSDMN
-624 YPMTK
+624 YPMK
-629 MVYPDDKTDA
+629 KIVYPAGTKDESK
-639 EADSIVYVREVKK
+639 ADSIVYVCEVKK
-652 DNNTWD
+652 GNNEWDN
-658 DFFLSFSAG
+658 FFLSFSTG
-667 NVLGNNNHWNLLLR
+667 DVVGKDNQWNPLLR

-693 EGGVFFFKNDRLDGN
+693 EGGVFFFNNDGKDGN

-714 PLLSEAQKQRY
+714 PLLSEAQKNRY

-765 DYFNPEHRLA
+765 EYFKPEKRLA

-797 TFAFFVNPETYT
+797 TFAFFVNSDTYT
-809 YNYSENGDSQNVTG
+809 YNYSEDDDSQNVTG

-836 GGDYPFHNHVQW
+836 GGDYPFYNHVRW
-848 NTDGDNSL
+848 NTDGNNTN
-856 GSLGSKNNG
+856 GSLGTLNNG

-877 RFYNHAERSGNNQL
+877 RFYNHAEKSGNNQL

-898 TLKNATS
+898 TLNNATS
-905 TFAETPGEPPVKHNY
+905 VFTETAEGEAVKHNY

-935 NGIKAYYASGITA
+935 NGIKAYYASGITTG
-948 EGKVQL
+948 GKVQL

-964 HTGVLIYDGNLLADK
+964 HTGVLIYDGNLLAG
-979 ESEDIHLYPVPT
+979 SEDIHLYPVPT
-991 GYTQQLGSGTTNLFV
+991 DYTTDLGDDKTNLFV
-1006 DCYDQDYTISYNPE
+1006 DCYKQDEYINHTENVNYNY
-1020 NGKYNY
+1020 NYNY

-1033 KRGDFS
+1033 KLGDFK
-1039 KSNVPMNFWKTR
+1039 KSHVPMSFWKTR
-1051 DKEAKAKKNYTYL
+1051 DQNALAKKNYTYL
-1064 QVSKDINPRA
+1064 QVSTKINPVA
-1074 FNSET
+1074 FNSNT
-1079 KNYEQEPDATNV
+1079 MNYEQEPDATNV

-1137 KIQKPVKAGM
+1137 KIQKPARAGM

>member
-21 PITLGW
+21 PVTLGW
-27 AGGYIHYKKT
+27 AGDELKWGNASSTK
-37 SDSNWSKAD
+37 
-46 LAYKDAVGTVA
+46 TVA
-57 ITLDAGETYE
+57 ITY
-67 FLFVDKGTD
+67 K
-76 DKSNNSYGFSGNPQD
+76 
-91 VTDGTLYPL
+91 DGTGTAIMEDLEANTTYWFGFT
-100 SANGSNGRIPTAT
+100 NGSGQWYSNSGTMTSTNCTGWTFTQANNQNCHITTTAA
-113 GGTYTF
+113 GNYTF
-119 TVTWDGGK
+119 TVTWDGST
-127 PSISVRFPAN
+127 PTVSITYPTSYLSNLTFR
-137 AQSTLKFSSNKNN
+137 SNKTGWDTN
-150 WGTSDAMVSQDD
+150 TAMVSKNE

-170 DVTNYPTDVFEFRF
+170 DVTAYPTDPYQFRF
-184 VEEGTNKYIVPKLE
+184 VDTGTKKSIVPNE
-198 QGETIS
+198 NTVG
-204 VPINNENPIP
+204 VPINNSSAVP
-214 AEIFVNDHKNKRFTF
+214 AVMLDDHGGKIFTF
-229 TGSGEYLTYLVKVG
+229 TGSGKYLAYLITVE

-252 VIGQDKFPDYYINSN
+252 VLGQNEIPDYYINSN
-267 GTQVKGVLK
+267 GTQVKGVLR

-288 YTNGQLEFSIS
+288 YTNRQLEFSIS
-299 KSSNTTTYLTA
+299 KSSNTSTTYLTA
-310 NERTFSGH
+310 NATTFSGH
-318 NNIQLTG
+318 NNTKLTG
-325 ITDGTQQETMFSYSS
+325 ITDGTEQETKFYYSS

-352 EVVYDSKENTL
+352 EVVYDSQAKTL

-414 ERNSTDLNYDLTS
+414 ERNNNVLNNDLTS

-456 KKKFFLPTD
+456 KQSFFQPTD
-465 NDNDIYVKKTAKDTD
+465 NEDDIYVKKTAKDTD

-496 GYGVRSHEMST
+496 GYGVRSHQMS
-507 TNDGRY
+507 DSDEKRY

-522 EKLSSTDNVN
+522 ATLSSDNN
-532 NYKTMSLTFM
+532 NKTMSLTFM
-542 FSENNDEHSFIKNKG
+542 FSENNGPHSFIRNKG
-557 EKPVSVANGNAVNGF
+557 NDSESVANGNAVNGF
-572 VNNGNLIV
+572 QNNGNLIV

-592 YNDYL
+592 YN
-597 NKVDGLNK
+597 NHIKDG
-605 ADGVYLI
+605 GVYLI
-612 GAMGGEYTSEKL
+612 GAMGGEYSSEKN
-624 YPMTK
+624 YPMTRIL
-629 MVYPDDKTDA
+629 YPAGTTD
-639 EADSIVYVREVKK
+639 ESKADSIVYVCEVKK
-652 DNNTWD
+652 GNNTWD
-658 DFFLSFSAG
+658 NFFLSFSAG

-714 PLLSEAQKQRY
+714 PLLSEAQKNRY

-751 PAVHGVAN
+751 PAVHGVEDKA
-759 TPVNSG
+759 VNSG
-765 DYFNPEHRLA
+765 EYFKPEKRLA

-809 YNYSENGDSQNVTG
+809 YNYSEDDDSQNVTG

-836 GGDYPFHNHVQW
+836 GGDYPFYNHVRW
-848 NTDGDNSL
+848 NTDGNNTN
-856 GSLGSKNNG
+856 GSLGTLNNG
-865 IKWTLPTGTYTL
+865 IKWTLPTGIYTL
-877 RFYNHAERSGNNQL
+877 RFYNHAERSDNNQL

-898 TLKNATS
+898 TLNNATS
-905 TFAETPGEPPVKHNY
+905 VFAETAEGEAVKHNY

-935 NGIKAYYASGITA
+935 NGIKAYYASEITDG
-948 EGKVQL
+948 GKVKL
-954 TEVADRMIPA
+954 TELDGMIPA
-964 HTGVLIYDGNLLADK
+964 HTGVLIYDGNLLAG
-979 ESEDIHLYPVPT
+979 SEEIHLYPVPT
-991 GYTQQLGSGTTNLFV
+991 DYTTKLGSGTTNLFV
-1006 DCYDQDYTISYNPE
+1006 DCYDQDYTISYHPE

-1033 KRGDFS
+1033 KLGDFS

-1051 DKEAKAKKNYTYL
+1051 DQNAKAKKNYTYL
-1064 QVSKDINPRA
+1064 QVPTNINPVA
-1074 FNSET
+1074 FNSNT
-1079 KNYEQEPDATNV
+1079 KNYEPEPSATNV

-1137 KIQKPVKAGM
+1137 KIQKPAKAGM
-1147 YILNGRK
+1147 YIHNGRK

>member
-1 MLTNLRTW
+1 ME
-9 FCRSVMTLLLML
+9 
-21 PITLGW
+21 
-27 AGGYIHYKKT
+27 
-37 SDSNWSKAD
+37 SK
-46 LAYKDAVGTVA
+46 
-57 ITLDAGETYE
+57 
-67 FLFVDKGTD
+67 
-76 DKSNNSYGFSGNPQD
+76 N
-91 VTDGTLYPL
+91 
-100 SANGSNGRIPTAT
+100 
-113 GGTYTF
+113 
-119 TVTWDGGK
+119 
-127 PSISVRFPAN
+127 
-137 AQSTLKFSSNKNN
+137 
-150 WGTSDAMVSQDD
+150 D

-170 DVTNYPTDVFEFRF
+170 DVTAYPTDPYQFRF
-184 VEEGTNKYIVPKLE
+184 VDTGTKKSIVPNE
-198 QGETIS
+198 NTVG
-204 VPINNENPIP
+204 VPINNSSAVP
-214 AEIFVNDHKNKRFTF
+214 AVMLDDHGGKIFTF
-229 TGSGEYLTYLVKVG
+229 TGSGKYLAYLITVE

-252 VIGQDKFPDYYINSN
+252 VLGQNEIPDYYISSN
-267 GTQVKGVLK
+267 DTQVKGVLK

-288 YTNGQLEFSIS
+288 YTNGKLEFSIS
-299 KSSNTTTYLTA
+299 KSSNTSTTYLTA
-310 NERTFSGH
+310 NATTFSGH
-318 NNIQLTG
+318 NNTKLTG
-325 ITDGTQQETMFSYSS
+325 ITDGTEQETKFYYSS
-340 GNLVNDDPDGDI
+340 GSQENDDPDGDI
-352 EVVYDSKENTL
+352 EVVYDSKEKTL

-414 ERNSTDLNYDLTS
+414 ERNNNVLNNDLTS

-434 DKGQQLRYDSEE
+434 DKGQQLRYDSEK

-456 KKKFFLPTD
+456 KKKFFQPTD

-480 NSSSGY
+480 NSSNGY

-522 EKLSSTDNVN
+522 AKLSSDNAN

-542 FSENNDEHSFIKNKG
+542 FSENNGQHSYKNDNG
-557 EKPVSVANGNAVNGF
+557 NYVSTDHGNAVNGF
-572 VNNGNLIV
+572 ANNGNLIV

-597 NKVDGLNK
+597 NKVDG
-605 ADGVYLI
+605 VYLI

-629 MVYPDDKTDA
+629 MVYPAGKADA
-639 EADSIVYVREVKK
+639 DADSIVYVREVKK
-652 DNNTWD
+652 GNNTWD
-658 DFFLSFSAG
+658 NFFLSFSAG

-693 EGGVFFFKNDRLDGN
+693 EGGVFFFKNDRGKGN

-714 PLLSEAQKQRY
+714 PLLSEAQKNRY

-751 PAVHGVAN
+751 PAVHGQKDNA
-759 TPVNSG
+759 VNSG
-765 DYFNPEHRLA
+765 DYFKPEKRLA

-809 YNYSENGDSQNVTG
+809 YNYSEDGDSEYVTNNEG
-823 NTGTMWTTQAPTG
+823 DMWTTQAPTG
-836 GGDYPFHNHVQW
+836 EGKDGKDYPFYNHVRW
-848 NTDGDNSL
+848 NTDGINPEGNTS
-856 GSLGSKNNG
+856 GSLGQSNNG

-877 RFYNHAERSGNNQL
+877 RFYNHAEKSNNNQL

-905 TFAETPGEPPVKHNY
+905 EFVEKDGASVKHNY

-935 NGIKAYYASGITA
+935 NGIKAYYASEIIND
-948 EGKVQL
+948 KVQL
-954 TEVADRMIPA
+954 TEVADGMIPA
-964 HTGVLIYDGNLLADK
+964 HTGVLIYDGNLLADS

-991 GYTQQLGSGTTNLFV
+991 GYTTPLGKPNLFV
-1006 DCYDQDYTISYNPE
+1006 DCYDRERTISYKSEDGNY
-1020 NGKYNY
+1020 YNY

-1033 KRGDFS
+1033 KLGDFK
-1039 KSNVPMNFWKTR
+1039 KSDVPMNFWKTR

-1064 QVSKDINPRA
+1064 QVSDQINPSA

-1079 KNYEQEPDATNV
+1079 KNYEPEPSATNV

-1147 YILNGRK
+1147 YIHNGRK

>member
-21 PITLGW
+21 PVTLGW
-27 AGGYIHYKKT
+27 AGNELK
-37 SDSNWSKAD
+37 W
-46 LAYKDAVGTVA
+46 
-57 ITLDAGETYE
+57 
-67 FLFVDKGTD
+67 GTD
-76 DKSNNSYGFSGNPQD
+76 GSSTQTATITYNDNSSTGTATMYLEANTKYWFGFTNNSNAWYSNPGTMTSTNCTGWKFEQKDGQNCHITTTAAGN
-91 VTDGTLYPL
+91 
-100 SANGSNGRIPTAT
+100 
-113 GGTYTF
+113 YTF
-119 TVTWDGGK
+119 TVTWDGST
-127 PSISVRFPAN
+127 PTVSITYPTSYLSNLTFC
-137 AQSTLKFSSNKNN
+137 SNKTGWDTN
-150 WGTSDAMVSQDD
+150 TAMVSQND

-170 DVTNYPTDVFEFRF
+170 DVTNYPTDVFDFRF
-184 VEEGTNKYIVPKLE
+184 VEEGTNKCIVPN
-198 QGETIS
+198 ETKVG
-204 VPINNENPIP
+204 VPINNTSPVP
-214 AEIFVNDHKNKRFTF
+214 AVMQNDNQGKIFTF
-229 TGSGEYLTYLVKVG
+229 TGSGKYLTYLIKVE
-243 YANNAWGVY
+243 YANDAWGVY
-252 VIGQDKFPDYYINSN
+252 VLGQNEIPDYYISSN
-267 GTQVKGVLK
+267 DTQVKGVLK
-276 DGKYYFTLPNSC
+276 NSKYYFTLPNSC

-299 KSSNTTTYLTA
+299 KSSNTSTTYLTA

-318 NNIQLTG
+318 NNTKLTG
-325 ITDGTQQETMFSYSS
+325 ITDGTEQETKFYYSS

-352 EVVYDSKENTL
+352 EVVYDSKANTL

-397 EGIAPKGHT
+397 EGIAPAGHT

-414 ERNSTDLNYDLTS
+414 ERNNNVLNNDLTS

-434 DKGQQLRYDSEE
+434 DKGQQLRYDSED

-456 KKKFFLPTD
+456 KKKFFQPTY
-465 NDNDIYVKKTAKDTD
+465 NDNDIYVKKTAGTD
-480 NSSSGY
+480 GTDY
-486 YGVTATNGVD
+486 YGVKATNGVD
-496 GYGVRSHEMST
+496 GYGVRSHQMSDT
-507 TNDGRY
+507 DQNRY

-522 EKLSSTDNVN
+522 AKLSSSDNAN

-542 FSENNDEHSFIKNKG
+542 FSEDNGQHSYKNDNGTDGSTDH
-557 EKPVSVANGNAVNGF
+557 GNAVNGF
-572 VNNGNLIV
+572 ANNGNLIV

-592 YNDYL
+592 YNEYL
-597 NKVDGLNK
+597 NKV
-605 ADGVYLI
+605 DGVYLI

-629 MVYPDDKTDA
+629 MVYPAGKTDA

-652 DNNTWD
+652 GNNTWD
-658 DFFLSFSAG
+658 NFFLSFSAG
-667 NVLGNNNHWNLLLR
+667 NVLGSSSQWNLLLR

-693 EGGVFFFKNDRLDGN
+693 EGGVFFFSNDGGDGN
-708 QQQALN
+708 KQQALN
-714 PLLSEAQKQRY
+714 PLLSEAQKNRY

-759 TPVNSG
+759 TAVNSG
-765 DYFNPEHRLA
+765 DYFKPEHRLA

-797 TFAFFVNPETYT
+797 TFAFFVNPETYAN
-809 YNYSENGDSQNVTG
+809 NYSEDDDSKNVTD
-823 NTGTMWTTQAPTG
+823 NTGTMWTTQAPEG
-836 GGDYPFHNHVQW
+836 GKDYPFYNHVRW
-848 NTDGDNSL
+848 NTDGNNTNGSL
-856 GSLGSKNNG
+856 GSLNNG

-877 RFYNHAERSGNNQL
+877 RFYNHAEKSGNNQL

-898 TLKNATS
+898 TLNNATS
-905 TFAETPGEPPVKHNY
+905 VFAETAEGEAVKHNY

-935 NGIKAYYASGITA
+935 NGIKAYYASEIT
-948 EGKVQL
+948 GSKVKL
-954 TEVADRMIPA
+954 TEVEDGMIPA
-964 HTGVLIYDGNLLADK
+964 HTGVLIYDGNLLAG
-979 ESEDIHLYPVPT
+979 SEDIHLYPVPT
-991 GYTQQLGSGTTNLFV
+991 DYTTQLGSGTTNLFV
-1006 DCYDQDYTISYNPE
+1006 DCYDKDRTISYNPE

-1033 KRGDFS
+1033 KLGDFS

-1064 QVSKDINPRA
+1064 QVSTDINPVA
-1074 FNSET
+1074 FNSNT
-1079 KNYEQEPDATNV
+1079 KNYEPEPSATNV

-1100 LFSLDDLDDPLIT
+1100 LFSLDDLDDPLVT

-1137 KIQKPVKAGM
+1137 KIQKPAKAGM

>member
-21 PITLGW
+21 PVTLGW
-27 AGGYIHYKKT
+27 AGGYIQYKKN

-76 DKSNNSYGFSGNPQD
+76 DKSNNLYKLSGNSQE
-91 VTDGTLYPL
+91 VTDGTLYAL
-100 SANGSNGRIPTAT
+100 SANGSNGRISNAK

-119 TVTWDGGK
+119 TVTWDGNN
-127 PSISVRFPAN
+127 PSISVKFPAN
-137 AQSTLKFSSNKNN
+137 AQSTLAIRSNKTGWETNTPMKIEN
-150 WGTSDAMVSQDD
+150 EGT
-162 GKTWSYTL
+162 TWSYTL
-170 DVTNYPTDVFEFRF
+170 DVTDNPKYEFEFRF
-184 VEEGTNKYIVPKLE
+184 VEGTNKYIVPS
-198 QGETIS
+198 QGEKIG
-204 VPINNENPIP
+204 VPINNENPIS
-214 AEIFVNDHKNKRFTF
+214 AEILEYDHKNRRFTF
-229 TGSGEYLTYLVKVG
+229 TGSGKYLEYLITVE
-243 YANNAWGVY
+243 YANDAWGVY
-252 VIGQDKFPDYYINSN
+252 VRGQKEIPDYYINSN

-276 DGKYYFTLPNSC
+276 NSKYYFTLPNSC

-299 KSSNTTTYLTA
+299 KSSNTSTTYLTA

-318 NNIQLTG
+318 NNTKLTD
-325 ITDGTQQETMFSYSS
+325 ITDGTQQETKFSYTTN
-340 GNLVNDDPDGDI
+340 GLVNDDPDGDI
-352 EVVYDSKENTL
+352 EVVYDSQANTL

-397 EGIAPKGHT
+397 EGIAPAGHT

-414 ERNSTDLNYDLTS
+414 ERNNNVLNDDLTS

-456 KKKFFLPTD
+456 GKKFFQPTD
-465 NDNDIYVKKTAKDTD
+465 NDNDVYVKKTNNTSDG
-480 NSSSGY
+480 NGY

-496 GYGVRSHEMST
+496 GYGVRSHQMSSS
-507 TNDGRY
+507 DEKRY

-522 EKLSSTDNVN
+522 ETLSSDKADNN
-532 NYKTMSLTFM
+532 KTMSLTFM
-542 FSENNDEHSFIKNKG
+542 FSENNGKHSYKNDNG
-557 EKPVSVANGNAVNGF
+557 TDGSTDHGNAVNGF
-572 VNNGNLIV
+572 AHNGNLIV

-592 YNDYL
+592 YNNHIKDH
-597 NKVDGLNK
+597 
-605 ADGVYLI
+605 GVYLV
-612 GAMGGEYTSEKL
+612 GKMGEKYTSDMK
-624 YPMTK
+624 YPMEK
-629 MVYPDDKTDA
+629 KVYPVGTKDESK
-639 EADSIVYVREVKK
+639 ADSIVYVCDVKK
-652 DNNTWD
+652 GNNTWD
-658 DFFLSFSAG
+658 NFFLSFSTG
-667 NVLGNNNHWNLLLR
+667 DVVGKDNQWNPLLR

-693 EGGVFFFKNDRLDGN
+693 EGGVFFFNNDGKDGN
-708 QQQALN
+708 KQQALN
-714 PLLSEAQKQRY
+714 PLLSEAQKNRY

-751 PAVHGVAN
+751 PAVHGQKDNA
-759 TPVNSG
+759 VNSG

-809 YNYSENGDSQNVTG
+809 YNYSEDNDCENVTN
-823 NTGTMWTTQAPTG
+823 NTGDMWTTQAPEG
-836 GGDYPFHNHVQW
+836 GREDGKDKDYPFYNHVRW

-856 GSLGSKNNG
+856 GSLGPNNNG

-877 RFYNHAERSGNNQL
+877 RFYNHAEKSNNNQL

-905 TFAETPGEPPVKHNY
+905 VFAETEGGDAVVHNY

-935 NGIKAYYASGITA
+935 NGIKAYYASEIT
-948 EGKVQL
+948 GSKVKL
-954 TEVADRMIPA
+954 TEVEDGMIPA
-964 HTGVLIYDGNLLADK
+964 HTGVLIYDGNLLAG
-979 ESEDIHLYPVPT
+979 SEDIHLYPVPT
-991 GYTQQLGSGTTNLFV
+991 GYTQQLGKTNLFV
-1006 DCYDQDYTISYNPE
+1006 DCYDRDYTISHTEKVNNNYY
-1020 NGKYNY
+1020 YNY

-1033 KRGDFS
+1033 KLGDFK
-1039 KSNVPMNFWKTR
+1039 KSHVPMSFWKTR
-1051 DKEAKAKKNYTYL
+1051 DQNALAKKNYTYL
-1064 QVSKDINPRA
+1064 QVSTKIKPVA
-1074 FNSET
+1074 FNSNT
-1079 KNYEQEPDATNV
+1079 MNYEQEPDATNV

>member
-27 AGGYIHYKKT
+27 AGNELKWGIDGDASSTQNATITYNDNSSTGTATMY
-37 SDSNWSKAD
+37 
-46 LAYKDAVGTVA
+46 LAAST
-57 ITLDAGETYE
+57 TYW
-67 FLFVDKGTD
+67 F
-76 DKSNNSYGFSGNPQD
+76 GF
-91 VTDGTLYPL
+91 T
-100 SANGSNGRIPTAT
+100 NGSGQWYSNYGTMTSTNCTGWTFTQANNQNCHITTTAA
-113 GGTYTF
+113 GDYTF
-119 TVTWDGGK
+119 TVTWDANGT
-127 PSISVRFPAN
+127 PTVSITYPVSF
-137 AQSTLKFSSNKNN
+137 KFSSNKNN
-150 WGTSDAMVSQDD
+150 WGASEMVSQND

-170 DVTNYPTDVFEFRF
+170 DVTNYPTDVFDFRF
-184 VEEGTNKYIVPKLE
+184 VEEGTNKCIVPN
-198 QGETIS
+198 ETKVG
-204 VPINNENPIP
+204 VPINNTSPVP
-214 AEIFVNDHKNKRFTF
+214 AVMQNDNQGKIFTF
-229 TGSGEYLTYLVKVG
+229 TGSGKYLAYLITVE

-252 VIGQDKFPDYYINSN
+252 VLGQNEIPDYYISSN

-299 KSSNTTTYLTA
+299 KSSNTSTTYLTA
-310 NERTFSGH
+310 NATTFSGH
-318 NNIQLTG
+318 NNTQLTG
-325 ITDGTQQETMFSYSS
+325 ITDGKQQETKFSYSS
-340 GNLVNDDPDGDI
+340 GNGQANDDPDGDI
-352 EVVYDSKENTL
+352 EVVYDSQANTL
-363 TLYYKSRQEVMESA
+363 TLNYKSRQEVMESA

-397 EGIAPKGHT
+397 EGIAPAKHT

-414 ERNSTDLNYDLTS
+414 ERNRTDLNPDLTS

-434 DKGQQLRYDSEE
+434 DKGQQLRYDSEG

-456 KKKFFLPTD
+456 KQKFFQPTD

-496 GYGVRSHEMST
+496 GYGVRSHQMSD
-507 TNDGRY
+507 TNDGSY

-522 EKLSSTDNVN
+522 AKLSSSDNAN

-542 FSENNDEHSFIKNKG
+542 FSEDNGQHSFIRTSG
-557 EKPVSVANGNAVNGF
+557 GGSETTDHGNAVNGF
-572 VNNGNLIV
+572 QNNGNLIV

-592 YNDYL
+592 YNTHIQ
-597 NKVDGLNK
+597 NG
-605 ADGVYLI
+605 GVYLV
-612 GAMGGEYTSEKL
+612 GAMGGNYTSDKS

-629 MVYPDDKTDA
+629 IVYPAGTTD
-639 EADSIVYVREVKK
+639 ESKADSIVYVREVKK
-652 DNNTWD
+652 GDNTWD
-658 DFFLSFSAG
+658 NFFLSFSTG
-667 NVLGNNNHWNLLLR
+667 DVVGNNHWNLLLR

-693 EGGVFFFKNDRLDGN
+693 EGGVFFFKNDQATDN

-759 TPVNSG
+759 TAVNSG
-765 DYFNPEHRLA
+765 DYFKPEKRLA

-784 RHYVYTGE
+784 RHYVYTGK

-809 YNYSENGDSQNVTG
+809 YNYSEDGDSEYVTNNEG
-823 NTGTMWTTQAPTG
+823 DMWTTQAPTG
-836 GGDYPFHNHVQW
+836 EGKDGKDYPFYNHVRW
-848 NTDGDNSL
+848 NTDGINPEGNTS
-856 GSLGSKNNG
+856 GSLGQSNNG

-877 RFYNHAERSGNNQL
+877 RFYNHAEKSGNNQL

-905 TFAETPGEPPVKHNY
+905 VFAETEGDDAVEHNY

-935 NGIKAYYASGITA
+935 NGIKAYYASEIT
-948 EGKVQL
+948 GSKVKL
-954 TEVADRMIPA
+954 TEVEGGMIPA
-964 HTGVLIYDGNLLADK
+964 HTGVLIYDGNLLAG
-979 ESEDIHLYPVPT
+979 SEDIHLYPVPT
-991 GYTQQLGSGTTNLFV
+991 GYTQQLGKTNLFV
-1006 DCYDQDYTISYNPE
+1006 DCYDKDRTISYNPE

-1033 KRGDFS
+1033 KLGDFS

-1051 DKEAKAKKNYTYL
+1051 DQNALAKKNYTYL
-1064 QVSKDINPRA
+1064 QVSTDINPVA
-1074 FNSET
+1074 FDSNT
-1079 KNYEQEPDATNV
+1079 KNYEPEPSATNV

-1137 KIQKPVKAGM
+1137 KIQKPAKAGM